1 MKREDRRTVEIS
13 RERREE
19 DVGRGLNEVEVRG
32 KGEEKG
38 RGEEVERY
46 KERRKRKGRYGE
58 TTKGKGRVV

>member
-1 MKREDRRTVEIS
+1 M
-13 RERREE
+13 EE
-19 DVGRGLNEVEVRG
+19 DVGRGLNEVEVRE

-46 KERRKRKGRYGE
+46 NKRRKKKGRYGE